1 MGERM
6 ILSQM
11 TNLPDRPT
19 RTAWTGWTPVGGLP
33 LPGAPTP
40 PDHRISF
47 VLRLGHSLHTSG
59 YAAHRLEEALELAS
73 DQLGLRGQFFSTP
86 TSIMAS
92 FGPQEDQQTF
102 LIRVEPGDSNLGKL
116 AQADRVTRE
125 VLNGVLTPLEGA
137 TRLEVIEV
145 APPTYP
151 TWLSTAAFAVVSGS
165 AARFLGGGWQEIV
178 AGLTIGLVIGLL
190 AIAAARVN
198 SLGRVFEPVA
208 ALTASLLAAG
218 MAAAGFPLSVFLATL
233 AGVIVLIP
241 GLMLTTA
248 MTELSTRHLASG
260 TARFMGALVL
270 LLGIAFGIAL
280 GTKIATIAFGTI
292 PSAAVQPLPE
302 WTLYLSLL
310 ISPLAFVVLL
320 KAEPRDAGWIV
331 LAGALSFGGAHFGQQ
346 ALGPELGA
354 FGGALVTGFFSNW
367 YARFTDR
374 PAQITMVPGLLLLV
388 PGSVG
393 LQALASFV
401 DSQTETGVET
411 AFRMVLIAVSLVAG
425 TLMANIGS
433 PRRKL
438 LT

>member
-1 MGERM
+1 M
-6 ILSQM
+6 
-11 TNLPDRPT
+11 
-19 RTAWTGWTPVGGLP
+19 GGLP
-33 LPGAPTP
+33 LPGGPAT
-40 PDHRISF
+40 PDHRIAF
-47 VLRLGHSLHTSG
+47 VLRLGHSLHTAG

-92 FGPQEDQQTF
+92 FGPQDDQQTF
-102 LIRVEPGDSNLGKL
+102 LIRVEPGESNLGQL
-116 AQADRVTRE
+116 AQADLVTRE

-137 TRLEVIEV
+137 TRLEVIEA
-145 APPTYP
+145 APPRYS
-151 TWLSTAAFAVVSGS
+151 TWLSTLAFAVVSGS
-165 AARFLGGGWQEIV
+165 SARFLGGGWHEML
-178 AGLTIGLVIGLL
+178 AGLAIGLVIGLL
-190 AIAAARVN
+190 AIVAGRVE

-208 ALTASLLAAG
+208 ALTASLIAAG

-280 GTKIATIAFGTI
+280 GTKIATLAFGVTPSTLVI
-292 PSAAVQPLPE
+292 PLAE

-310 ISPLAFVVLL
+310 VSPLAFVVLL

-331 LAGALSFGGAHFGQQ
+331 LAGVLSFVGARLGQRT
-346 ALGPELGA
+346 LGPELGA

-367 YARFTDR
+367 YARVTDR

-393 LQALASFV
+393 LRAMASFV
-401 DSQTETGVET
+401 DNKTDTGVDT

-425 TLMANIGS
+425 TLIANIVS

-438 LT
+438 MT

>member
-1 MGERM
+1 
-6 ILSQM
+6 M
-11 TNLPDRPT
+11 TNSPERPT

-33 LPGAPTP
+33 LPGSPAP
-40 PDHRISF
+40 PDHRIAF
-47 VLRLGHSLHTSG
+47 VLRLGHSLHTAG

-92 FGPQEDQQTF
+92 FGPQDDQQTF
-102 LIRVEPGDSNLGKL
+102 LIRVEPGDSNLGQL
-116 AQADRVTRE
+116 AQADQVTRE
-125 VLNGVLTPLEGA
+125 VLNGTLTPLEGA
-137 TRLEVIEV
+137 TRLEVIEA
-145 APPTYP
+145 APPRYS
-151 TWLSTAAFAVVSGS
+151 TWMGTLAFTIVSGTS
-165 AARFLGGGWQEIV
+165 ARFLGGGWHEIV
-178 AGLTIGLVIGLL
+178 AGLSIGLVIGLL
-190 AIAAARVN
+190 AILAGRIE

-280 GTKIATIAFGTI
+280 GTKVATLSMGTV
-292 PSAAVQPLPE
+292 PSAAVVPLPE
-302 WTLYLSLL
+302 WTLYVALL
-310 ISPLAFVVLL
+310 VAPLAFVVLL

-331 LAGALSFGGAHFGQQ
+331 LAGILSFAGARIGQQ
-346 ALGPELGA
+346 RLGPELGA

-367 YARFTDR
+367 YARVTDR

-393 LQALASFV
+393 LKAIASFV
-401 DSQTETGVET
+401 ESNTNTGVDT
-411 AFRMVLIAVSLVAG
+411 AFRMILIAVSLVAG
-425 TLMANIGS
+425 TLIANIVS

>member
-1 MGERM
+1 
-6 ILSQM
+6 M
-11 TNLPDRPT
+11 TNSPERPT

-33 LPGAPTP
+33 LPGEPAS

-92 FGPQEDQQTF
+92 FGPQDDQQTF
-102 LIRVEPGDSNLGKL
+102 LIRVDPGDSNLGKL
-116 AQADRVTRE
+116 AQADEVTRE

-137 TRLEVIEV
+137 TRLEVIEA

-151 TWLSTAAFAVVSGS
+151 TWLNTAAFAVVSGS
-165 AARFLGGGWQEIV
+165 AARFLGGGWQEV
-178 AGLTIGLVIGLL
+178 LAGLAIGLVIGLL
-190 AIAAARVN
+190 AIAARRID

-280 GTKIATIAFGTI
+280 GTKIATLAFGTI
-292 PSAAVQPLPE
+292 PSAAVRPLPE

-331 LAGALSFGGAHFGQQ
+331 LAGALSFTGAHYGQRV
-346 ALGPELGA
+346 LGLELGA

-367 YARFTDR
+367 YARVTDR

-401 DSQTETGVET
+401 DSQTETGVGT

-425 TLMANIGS
+425 TLIANIVS